1 MSGAR
6 QLLGA
11 VKRYAQAE
19 NHRRFFSGSARGLEE
34 VVIVAAKRT
43 PIGGFHG
50 GLASLSAVQLG
61 SRAIR
66 AAVEEARIKPEE
78 VEEVYMGNVIS
89 AGLGQAPARQAALE
103 AGLAPNCICT
113 TVNKVCSSGMKAV
126 MLGAQSIALGVNNLV
141 VAGGM
146 ESMSNAP
153 YLLSRS
159 LSPKHV
165 GDLKL
170 ADSMM
175 RDGLWDPIH
184 DVSMGIIAESCAEE
198 MRISRDDQDNHAIRS
213 YERATAAQAT
223 GILHHQIVPIFIS
236 GKKGKGYVVAQDEEC
251 SKFDPD
257 KLETLSPA
265 FKSDGTITAG
275 NASSISDG
283 AAALVLASAAF
294 AEKGGL
300 KILARIRGFGD
311 AEQAPT
317 KFPTSPALAI
327 PRALNHAGLHLK
339 DVDLFEIN
347 EAFSVVDIANQQLL
361 GLTPDQVNIYGGA
374 VSLGHPIGASGARII
389 MSLMTGLAFKSLKYG
404 VAAVCNGGG
413 GASAI
418 VLEREDS
425 YVLHEHWPGRAES
438 MDG

>member
-11 VKRYAQAE
+11 VKRYGKARSQK
-19 NHRRFFSGSARGLEE
+19 RFFGGSSGGLEE

-43 PIGGFHG
+43 PIGGFQG

-66 AAVEEARIKPEE
+66 AAVEEAKIKPEQ
-78 VEEVYMGNVIS
+78 VEELYMGNVIS
-89 AGLGQAPARQAALE
+89 AGVGQAPARQAALE
-103 AGLAPNCICT
+103 AGLSPHCICT

-126 MLGAQSIALGVNNLV
+126 ILGAQSIALGVNNLV

-153 YLLSRS
+153 YLLPRT
-159 LSPKHV
+159 LSPRHV

-198 MRISRDDQDNHAIRS
+198 LKISREDQDNHAIRS

-223 GILHHQIVPIFIS
+223 GILHHEIVPVTVS
-236 GKKGKGYVVAQDEEC
+236 AKKGKGYTVTQDEEC

-257 KLETLSPA
+257 KLVTLPPA
-265 FKSDGTITAG
+265 FKFDGTITAG
-275 NASSISDG
+275 NSSSISDG
-283 AAALVLASAAF
+283 AAALVLTSAAF

-311 AEQAPT
+311 AEQSPM

-327 PRALNHAGLHLK
+327 PRALKHAGLQLK
-339 DVDLFEIN
+339 DIDLFEIN

-361 GLTPDQVNIYGGA
+361 GLSMDQVNIYGGS

-389 MSLMTGLAFKSLKYG
+389 ISLLSGLAFRNLKYG
-404 VAAVCNGGG
+404 VGAICNGGG

-418 VLEREDS
+418 VLEREES
-425 YVLHEHWPGRAES
+425 FVLHEHGPGRVES
-438 MDG
+438 IDG